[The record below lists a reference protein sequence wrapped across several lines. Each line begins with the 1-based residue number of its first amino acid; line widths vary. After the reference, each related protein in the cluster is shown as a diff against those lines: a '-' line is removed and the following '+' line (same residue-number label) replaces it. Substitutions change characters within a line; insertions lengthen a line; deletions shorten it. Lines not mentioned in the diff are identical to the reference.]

1 MLISE
6 PPSYNHPGGTR
17 LKRGKKIL
25 EELQQKACE
34 LSTILGSEV
43 TTKTSSNPLNQ
54 AGSSEVLALP
64 AAPTCQAFKGNLP
77 LLNPTQGKGPFMTDV
92 ILLTGPDINSIP
104 RQGKRAWLAE
114 FCLLK
119 KHMQTFVS
127 NAKNA
132 SSTEICLSTLLGN
145 SAYTKHMPAIVQIA
159 EVALSMPLSNAWP
172 GGVQVL

>member
-1 MLISE
+1 
-6 PPSYNHPGGTR
+6 
-17 LKRGKKIL
+17 
-25 EELQQKACE
+25 
-34 LSTILGSEV
+34 
-43 TTKTSSNPLNQ
+43 
-54 AGSSEVLALP
+54 
-64 AAPTCQAFKGNLP
+64 
-77 LLNPTQGKGPFMTDV
+77 MTDV

-104 RQGKRAWLAE
+104 RQGKRVWPAE